1 MFRIVSLPWVISISK
16 AATFGLYYLRF
27 YYATPTSRLI
37 IKYTRVSG
45 RASYAS
51 SYDFGQYMN
60 LISLLYAGSYM
71 AKIWDSIKLSNSGR
85 LAFELV

>member
-1 MFRIVSLPWVISISK
+1 MFRIVSLSWAVSISK
-16 AATFGLYYLRF
+16 AATFGPYYLRF

-51 SYDFGQYMN
+51 LYNFGQYID
-60 LISLLYAGSYM
+60 LVSLLYTGSYM
-71 AKIWDSIKLSNSGR
+71 ARIWDFIKLSNSGR
-85 LAFELV
+85 LVFELV